1 MSSLMVSPHSPYPGC
16 SSGSCWISP
25 GLCPQP
31 GDGQTPC
38 WAPAASSA
46 EARWTA
52 AASRPAPSTACL
64 SQSGTPAPVT
74 VTMVTNKL
82 QVIFTALHSACPH
95 LSICVCEHAWVRACH
110 VHAECVS
117 VCLSIC
123 LHCYERIFDSKPL
136 CLARTKACFC
146 IHSNHSLRTE
156 TASGSKWCVLMFVLE
171 IIHYTLTHIW
181 HFWHT
186 FLSVAMVAISLPS
199 GEKVIPDGAALHWNT
214 KERKKW
220 QKCNAM

>member
-1 MSSLMVSPHSPYPGC
+1 MSSLMVSPHSLYPGC

-46 EARWTA
+46 EAHWTA
-52 AASRPAPSTACL
+52 AATRPAPSTACP

-117 VCLSIC
+117 VRLCVC
-123 LHCYERIFDSKPL
+123 LHCYERIFDSKPQTYQEINQQIL
-136 CLARTKACFC
+136 LVSHSTWQWQKLAF
-146 IHSNHSLRTE
+146 
-156 TASGSKWCVLMFVLE
+156 ASTL
-171 IIHYTLTHIW
+171 IIHWKQKLHQDPNGVSWCLYRKSFITH
-181 HFWHT
+181 WHT
-186 FLSVAMVAISLPS
+186 FDIFGTPFCLL
-199 GEKVIPDGAALHWNT
+199 LW
-214 KERKKW
+214 
-220 QKCNAM
+220 